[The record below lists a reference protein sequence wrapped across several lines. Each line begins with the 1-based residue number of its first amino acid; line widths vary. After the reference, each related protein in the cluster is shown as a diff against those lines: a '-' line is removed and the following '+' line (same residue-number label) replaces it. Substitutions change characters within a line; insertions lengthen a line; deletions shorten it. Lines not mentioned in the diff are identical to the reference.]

1 MAEGTF
7 KEFKEFKTLQ
17 GGQILGVST
26 RARDGW
32 SGERIWKIK
41 KGKKN
46 ELKTTLHTN
55 KRIH

>member
-1 MAEGTF
+1 MAEGAF

-41 KGKKN
+41 KGKKKWIEDN
-46 ELKTTLHTN
+46 IAHK
-55 KRIH
+55 